1 MHWTTVAQT
10 PLMRNAQNYR
20 NIQPSTTI
28 EHQKRKIQKPRTFF
42 FPVLQFFSA
51 TKQKR
56 RKKVP
61 RKRHEVAT
69 FFTGPLRRMGLRG
82 ASIFFCFGG
91 VLATISFF
99 PRENNS
105 QMVGL
110 KLSTQHSSLCL
121 SKIRSFSL

>member
-1 MHWTTVAQT
+1 MLKIIETSNPVQ
-10 PLMRNAQNYR
+10 PL
-20 NIQPSTTI
+20 NIKK
-28 EHQKRKIQKPRTFF
+28 ERFKNHELFF
-42 FPVLQFFSA
+42 FFLVLQVFSA

-69 FFTGPLRRMGLRG
+69 FLTGSLRRMGLRR

-105 QMVGL
+105 EMVGL
-110 KLSTQHSSLCL
+110 KYLYLSLLLPPLSPSKTLNTTYITLSL
-121 SKIRSFSL
+121 

>member
-1 MHWTTVAQT
+1 MLKIIETSNPVQ
-10 PLMRNAQNYR
+10 PL
-20 NIQPSTTI
+20 NIKK
-28 EHQKRKIQKPRTFF
+28 ERFKNHELFL

-61 RKRHEVAT
+61 GKRHEVAT
-69 FFTGPLRRMGLRG
+69 FLTGSLRRMGLRR

-105 QMVGL
+105 EMVGL
-110 KLSTQHSSLCL
+110 KYLYLSLLLPPLSPSKTLNTTFITLSL
-121 SKIRSFSL
+121 